1 MQRVA
6 ITGLGIISCIGND
19 PDSVT
24 AALRDGASGV
34 RFVEEYRALG
44 LNSQVAGIPDISR
57 EAKIDRKLR
66 RFMGD
71 AAIYAYHAM
80 RHAIDDAGITQTDIK
95 DARTGLIIGS
105 GVGSPFSHYQAM
117 QTLRTRGLDK
127 VLPYTVP
134 QVMGSTCSANLA
146 MAFQIGGPSYSLSA
160 ACATSA
166 HCIGNAWE
174 LIRHGVIDR
183 AFVGGSEEIQWT
195 IAAPFD
201 AMGALSTVWNDRPQ
215 QASRPFDTGRDG
227 FVIAGGAG
235 VLLLESEMAAHRRGA
250 RIHAYLSGYGA
261 STGGSDM
268 VLPDVP
274 GCVRAMQLALA
285 KAGNPAVDYINPH
298 ATSTPLGDTAELDAI
313 RSVFACT
320 VPAISATKGLT
331 GHSIGAISAQEAI
344 LCVLMMK
351 HGFIPK
357 SANLDTLEATCQD
370 MNIVRKTLHRSVD
383 VVLSNSIGFGGT
395 NASLVISRD

>member
-6 ITGLGIISCIGND
+6 ITGLGITSCIGNGLEC
-19 PDSVT
+19 VT
-24 AALRDGASGV
+24 AALRSGSSGI
-34 RFVEEYRALG
+34 RFVDEYRALG
-44 LNSQVAGIPDISR
+44 LNSQVAGIPDISC
-57 EAKIDRKLR
+57 EPKIDRKLR

-80 RHAIDDAGITQTDIK
+80 RHAIDDARITQADIQ

-105 GVGSPFSHYQAM
+105 GVGSPFAHYHAM

-146 MAFQIGGPSYSLSA
+146 MAFGVGGPSYSLSA

-174 LIRHGVIDR
+174 MIRHGVIDR

-201 AMGALSTVWNDRPQ
+201 AMGALSTRWNDHPQ
-215 QASRPFDTGRDG
+215 QASRPFDCQRDG

-235 VLLLESEMAAHRRGA
+235 VLLLESETTARQRGA
-250 RIHAYLSGYGA
+250 HIHAYLSGYGA

-268 VLPDVP
+268 VVPDIS
-274 GCVRAMQLALA
+274 GCARAMQLAMA
-285 KAGNPAVDYINPH
+285 QAGNPTVDYINPH
-298 ATSTPLGDTAELDAI
+298 ATSTLLGDTAELDAI
-313 RSVFACT
+313 RSVFGHAI
-320 VPAISATKGLT
+320 PAISATKGLT
-331 GHSIGAISAQEAI
+331 GHAIGAISAQEAI

-351 HGFIPK
+351 HGFIPN
-357 SANLDTLEATCQD
+357 SANLDTLEPACRD
-370 MNIVRKTLHRSVD
+370 MNIVRETIDQQID
-383 VVLSNSIGFGGT
+383 VALSNSIGFGGT
-395 NASLVISRD
+395 NASLVITRT

>member
-6 ITGLGIISCIGND
+6 ITGLGITSCIGND
-19 PDSVT
+19 LERVT
-24 AALRDGASGV
+24 TALRTATSGI
-34 RFVEEYRALG
+34 RFVEEFRALG
-44 LNSQVAGIPDISR
+44 LNSQVAGIPDISG

-80 RHAIDDAGITQTDIK
+80 RHAIDDARIAQVDIN
-95 DARTGLIIGS
+95 DARTALIIGS
-105 GVGSPFSHYQAM
+105 GVGSPFAHYQAM
-117 QTLRTRGLDK
+117 HTLRTRGLEK

-146 MAFQIGGPSYSLSA
+146 IAFSIGGPSYSLSA

-166 HCIGNAWE
+166 HCIGHAWE
-174 LIRHGVIDR
+174 MIRHGVIDR

-201 AMGALSTVWNDRPQ
+201 AMGALSTARNDRPQ
-215 QASRPFDTGRDG
+215 QASRPFDIDRDG

-235 VLLLESEMAAHRRGA
+235 ILLLESEAAARQRGA
-250 RIHAYLSGYGA
+250 RIHAYLAGYGA

-274 GCVRAMQLALA
+274 SCERAMRLALA
-285 KAGNPAVDYINPH
+285 SAGNPTVDYINPH
-298 ATSTPLGDTAELDAI
+298 ATSTPLGDSAELAAI
-313 RSVFACT
+313 RKVFCDT
-320 VPAISATKGLT
+320 DTAIAATKGLT
-331 GHSIGAISAQEAI
+331 GHAIGAISAQEAI
-344 LCVLMMK
+344 LCVLMMQ
-351 HGFIPK
+351 HGFIPE
-357 SANLDTLEATCQD
+357 SLNLDTPDPACLD
-370 MNIVRKTLHRSVD
+370 MNIVRKTRERPVD
-383 VVLSNSIGFGGT
+383 VALSNSIGFGGT
-395 NASLVISRD
+395 NASLLISRT

>member
-6 ITGLGIISCIGND
+6 ITGLGITSCIGND
-19 PDSVT
+19 LDSVT
-24 AALRDGASGV
+24 DALRHARSGI
-34 RFVEEYRALG
+34 RFVEEYRELG
-44 LNSQVAGIPDISR
+44 LNSHVAGIPNVSG
-57 EAKIDRKLR
+57 EVKIDRKLR

-80 RHAIDDAGITQTDIK
+80 RHAIADAEIAPADIQ
-95 DARTGLIIGS
+95 DARTGLIVGS
-105 GVGSPFSHYQAM
+105 GVGSPLAHYKAM
-117 QTLRTRGLDK
+117 ETLRTRGLDK

-146 MAFQIGGPSYSLSA
+146 MAFRVGGPSYSLSA

-166 HCIGNAWE
+166 HCIGHAWE

-201 AMGALSTVWNDRPQ
+201 AMGALSTARNDRPQ
-215 QASRPFDTGRDG
+215 QASRPFDTDRDG

-235 VLLLESEMAAHRRGA
+235 ILLLESESAARRRGA
-250 RIHAYLSGYGA
+250 RIHAYLTGYGA
-261 STGGSDM
+261 TTGGQDM

-274 GCVRAMQLALA
+274 GCARAMQLALA
-285 KAGNPAVDYINPH
+285 QAGNPTVDYINPH
-298 ATSTPLGDTAELDAI
+298 ATSTPLGDTAEIDAI
-313 RSVFACT
+313 RSVFGRDM
-320 VPAISATKGLT
+320 PAISATKGLT
-331 GHSIGAISAQEAI
+331 GHAIGAISAQEAI
-344 LCVLMMK
+344 LCVQMMR
-351 HGFIPK
+351 HGFIPR
-357 SANLDTLEATCQD
+357 SANLDSLDAACQD
-370 MNIVRKTLHRSVD
+370 ANIQQATVDRPID

-395 NASLVISRD
+395 NAALLIARS